1 MYETSRTQIKDQA
14 MKNILAK
21 GGIEFIAVLLGIS
34 GSLWIDNNK
43 DIKEMNYQ
51 IERSL
56 HALKETL
63 KSDSKTL
70 EKYIL
75 DYENKIIHFEYIQ
88 NNDSVKF
95 SSDERLRKAFE
106 NTTTNTGI
114 RLDNTIFNSLES
126 LGLIYKINDESIRN
140 GILNLYQKQYVFLKE
155 ITDYHL
161 HTIQQMDEVILD
173 NFIMSKTTRMWNL
186 DYSHNSTRRNII
198 NNQVFQNYLAAN
210 KSTHSILEFLCK
222 SLLTDVQNLIN
233 LIG

>member
-1 MYETSRTQIKDQA
+1 
-14 MKNILAK
+14 MKNILAR

-43 DIKEMNYQ
+43 DIKEVNYQ

-70 EKYIL
+70 ERYIL
-75 DYENKIIHFEYIQ
+75 NFEDKIVHFEYIQ

-95 SSDERLRKAFE
+95 SSDEKLRIAFE
-106 NTTTNTGI
+106 NTTTNAGV

-126 LGLIYKINDESIRN
+126 LGLIYKINNDSLRN
-140 GILNLYQKQYVFLKE
+140 GILNLYQKRYVFLKE

-186 DYSHNSTRRNII
+186 DYSHNTTRRNII
-198 NNQVFQNYLAAN
+198 NNQQFQNYLAAN

-222 SLLTDVQNLIN
+222 NILNDVIN
-233 LIG
+233 LIDLIEGNASGSNKVG

>member
-1 MYETSRTQIKDQA
+1 
-14 MKNILAK
+14 MKKILAR

-43 DIKEMNYQ
+43 DTKEVNYQ

-75 DYENKIIHFEYIQ
+75 NFENKIVHFEYIQ
-88 NNDSVKF
+88 NKDSVMF
-95 SSDERLRKAFE
+95 SSDEKLRIAFE
-106 NTTTNTGI
+106 NTTTNAGI

-126 LGLIYKINDESIRN
+126 LGLIYKINNDSLRN
-140 GILNLYQKQYVFLKE
+140 GILNLYQKRYVFLKE

-186 DYSHNSTRRNII
+186 DYSDNTTRRNII
-198 NNQVFQNYLAAN
+198 NNQKFQNYLAAN

-222 SLLTDVQNLIN
+222 NILNDVKDLID
-233 LIG
+233 LIK